1 MSAFYDRM
9 IKLGSDSI
17 DRFKN
22 PIQATH
28 ERASYV
34 KDSSGGS
41 IETWSILKS
50 FDIAI
55 LPGGGGSS
63 FVSNRTESDVPGIAY
78 AKYSDLSDF
87 LDGDRISHD
96 GKTYKINAHSDIG
109 KAKSVI
115 ELIFNDGAAT

>member
-34 KDSSGGS
+34 VDSSGGR
-41 IETWSILKS
+41 IETWSVLS
-50 FDIAI
+50 EFDIAI
-55 LPGGGGSS
+55 LPKSGSSS
-63 FVSNRTESDVPGIAY
+63 FVSNRTESDVSVIAL
-78 AKYSDLSDF
+78 AKYSDLSNF
-87 LDGDRISHD
+87 VDGDRITHD
-96 GKTYKINAHSDIG
+96 GRSYKVDAHFDIA
-109 KAKSVI
+109 KANSVI
-115 ELIFNDGAAT
+115 KLICDDGAAT